1 MKKNNLVLY
10 KNQPA
15 LITAL
20 QDDKFEITLEAGT
33 KKVRSKDIVLLHS
46 GECADLKAVL
56 TAELPPVDFSE
67 AAEFFSGE
75 TPLFSEIAELLW
87 GSFTPE
93 QSWKIWDSISHS
105 PYFLCTS
112 PDNPV
117 SVCSKEEIEQR
128 NRKQAEKDAAELL
141 RNQFIVC
148 VRECVQNKKVCTEIE
163 KFSPFFQ
170 EIEAVALGTALNS
183 KILKDLKIEQSPE
196 SAHTL
201 LLKTGFWQIERN
213 PYPTR
218 YGCSLHSSKVELP
231 EPVYGQAIYD
241 LSSLPAYAID
251 NAWSTDPDDAVSFDG
266 TYLWIHIANPA
277 DTIQN
282 SSKADMDACCRGAT
296 LYAPEGTARMLGE
309 HAVDYFALGLKENS
323 YALSFKIL
331 LDETGAIQETDILR
345 TRLRVQRLTYEQADS
360 LKESPEL
367 APLFAIAEHNRLRRE
382 QAGAVTITFPE
393 VVIRLE
399 ESLGVKR
406 VCIEPAVYTEAAGM
420 IKEMMLLAG
429 EAAARFAFKHSI
441 PFQYISQETPDLPN
455 KIPNGLAGE
464 YKKRRAMRPRN
475 VGTIPAMH
483 AALGIAM
490 YGQVTSP
497 LRRYGDLVSHRQ
509 LLYFIDKKPLLSASD
524 LLVKIAAGDTAAR
537 ACVQAERF
545 SRQHWTLVYLLQNPH
560 WTGTAIVLDIQG
572 KKAHIFIRE
581 LAYESDIT
589 LQAGAALN
597 DEITVQVQSVQLAYL
612 QVHFVAID

>member
-20 QDDKFEITLEAGT
+20 QDDKFEIILESGT
-33 KKVRSKDIVLLHS
+33 KKVRGKDIVLLHS
-46 GECADLKAVL
+46 GECVSLKAAL
-56 TAELPPVDFSE
+56 TAELPPADFSD
-67 AAEFFSGE
+67 AVEFFTGE
-75 TPLFSEIAELLW
+75 TPLFSEIAELVW
-87 GSFTPE
+87 GSFSPE
-93 QSWKIWDSISHS
+93 QSWKIWDTIAHS
-105 PYFLCTS
+105 PYFICTTPDS
-112 PDNPV
+112 PV
-117 SVCSKEEIEQR
+117 AICSKEEIEQR
-128 NRKQAEKDAAELL
+128 NKKQAEKNEAELL

-148 VRECVQNKKVCTEIE
+148 IRECINQKKLFTEFE
-163 KFSPFFQ
+163 KFTPFFQ
-170 EIEAVALGTALNS
+170 EIEAVAFGTASSS
-183 KILKDLKIEQSPE
+183 KLLKELKIEQSPE
-196 SAHTL
+196 AAHEL
-201 LLKTGFWQIERN
+201 LLKTAFWHIERN

-218 YGCSLHSSKVELP
+218 YGCSIHSSKVELP
-231 EPVYGQAIYD
+231 EPVYGEPVHDMSGLA
-241 LSSLPAYAID
+241 AYAID

-266 TYLWIHIANPA
+266 THLWIHIANPA

-282 SSKADMDACCRGAT
+282 GSKADIDACGRGAT

-309 HAVDYFALGLKENS
+309 NAVDYFALGLKEDS

-331 LDETGAIQETDILR
+331 LDETGAVQETDILR

-360 LKESPEL
+360 KKDSPEL
-367 APLFAIAEHNRLRRE
+367 APLFAIAERNRLRRE

-393 VVIRLE
+393 VILSLE
-399 ESLGVKR
+399 EDTGRKYVR
-406 VCIEPAVYTEAAGM
+406 IEPAEHTESADM

-441 PFQYISQETPDLPN
+441 PFQYISQEAPELPN

-475 VGTIPAMH
+475 AGTIPAMH

-509 LLYFIDKKPLLSASD
+509 LLHFIDKQPLLSASD
-524 LLVKIAAGDTAAR
+524 ILIKIAAGDTAAR
-537 ACVQAERF
+537 ACIQAERL
-545 SRQHWTLVYLLQNPH
+545 SRQHWTLVYLLQNPD
-560 WTGTAIVLDIQG
+560 WTGTAVVLETQG
-572 KKAHIFIRE
+572 KKARIFIKE
-581 LAYESDIT
+581 IAYESDINLPT
-589 LQAGAALN
+589 EANLN
-597 DEITVQVQSVQLAYL
+597 DEITVKVKSIRLAYL
-612 QVHFVAID
+612 HVHFVML